1 MLIEQFLGM
10 RSEVFASSDAETI
23 EQTVDEI
30 IEVLSA

>member
-10 RSEVFASSDAETI
+10 RCNIFANLDAETI